1 MAENK
6 QCLDRL
12 KSDINSL
19 PLFIKKEAKPAKE
32 AKVKTPK
39 TPTPKRPTP
48 KTPTPKTTNQKN
60 SGSSTTLA
68 ALLLYRYYFTVSNI
82 IRLHVTHTECRRNI
96 TISSR
101 IQCKPLN
108 YMTLNNRA

>member
-6 QCLDRL
+6 QGLDRL

-39 TPTPKRPTP
+39 TPTPK
-48 KTPTPKTTNQKN
+48 TTNQKN
-60 SGSSTTLA
+60 S
-68 ALLLYRYYFTVSNI
+68 
-82 IRLHVTHTECRRNI
+82 
-96 TISSR
+96 
-101 IQCKPLN
+101 
-108 YMTLNNRA
+108 